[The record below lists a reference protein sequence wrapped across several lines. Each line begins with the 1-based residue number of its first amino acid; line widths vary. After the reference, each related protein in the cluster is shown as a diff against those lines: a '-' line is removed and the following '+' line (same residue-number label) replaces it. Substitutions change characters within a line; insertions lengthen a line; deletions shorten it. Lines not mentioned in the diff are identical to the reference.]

1 MAELA
6 MIEHSFR
13 LREDLRLSLSLPED
27 LTQREVD
34 RITRFLRAIPLEPSP
49 GEFCGVQIGGGI
61 VVSADTPEELARAV
75 SLLTPRRLVVEPE
88 PHNEAS
94 CADEPQEGDV
104 AGPETKSTPA
114 PTVREA
120 GARGGR
126 ARAERLTPEERSE
139 SARKAGEASARAWT
153 PEARHARSE
162 LTRSHWTPEMRERA
176 SKKSRE
182 VWAERRE
189 RPPAEKKP
197 PISPSAPRDE
207 RRKLAA
213 GIFTPAPQPAKRHP
227 NQHPPT
233 IEPTTET
240 PLQAASDGPQL
251 PACITCSKRT
261 ELDRDGHCASCVEEK
276 KRMREIRARREA
288 SASESQPVSVWSG
301 KGALSAD
308 VERSGGGGR
317 S

>member
-6 MIEHSFR
+6 RIEHSFR

-75 SLLTPRRLVVEPE
+75 SLLTPRPLVVERE
-88 PHNEAS
+88 PQNEAS
-94 CADEPQEGDV
+94 GADEPQEGDV

-153 PEARHARSE
+153 PEARQARSE

-182 VWAERRE
+182 VWAERRA
-189 RPPAEKKP
+189 RPPAEPKP
-197 PISPSAPRDE
+197 PTSSASRDE
-207 RRKLAA
+207 RRRLAA

-240 PLQAASDGPQL
+240 ALQAASDGPQL

-261 ELDRDGHCASCVEEK
+261 ELDRDGHCASCVDER

-288 SASESQPVSVWSG
+288 AEATPRPVSVWNG

-308 VERSGGGGR
+308 VERSDGGGR